1 MHGEKGSGFQ
11 AGCPK
16 NEKAVSNSAKFIKR
30 IALRVK
36 LQYNLKAGH
45 GKNAA

>member
-1 MHGEKGSGFQ
+1 MGGRRAAAGSIH
-11 AGCPK
+11 
-16 NEKAVSNSAKFIKR
+16 ETMVSNSAKFIKR
-30 IALRVK
+30 IALRVE